1 VWKGLAMERAST
13 AFAVVVLLVGVI
25 GPARSAEEQHCASR
39 LVPLEPVGGR
49 TLAELDPIGCFATY
63 DQALEA
69 GSGTTTDVSADVT
82 PEALTEQEASLVST
96 GSLVLIGTEFDGFGF
111 GGDSQSYFAPSTCS
125 SGVIWGVDNVG
136 AEWNDRFQSGKGFG
150 GCDTNKKFQ
159 HENFAG
165 NVKTCTP
172 NCADYGALANQVTSL
187 RWRP

>member
-1 VWKGLAMERAST
+1 MKRAIEAIGL
-13 AFAVVVLLVGVI
+13 VVLLVGAI
-25 GPARSAEEQHCASR
+25 GPAVAAEEQHCVSR

-49 TLAELDPIGCFATY
+49 TLAALESIGCFPTY

-69 GSGTTTDVSADVT
+69 GSGTTVDVSASVS
-82 PEALTEQEASLVST
+82 PETLTEEEASLLGT
-96 GSLVLIGTEFDGFGF
+96 ASLVLIGTEFDGFSF
-111 GGDSQSYFAPSTCS
+111 AGGSESYFAPSTCS

-165 NVKTCTP
+165 NVKTCSP
-172 NCADYGALANQVTSL
+172 NCSDYGALANQVTSL